1 MKTGKLRRWIF
12 VCMVIALIVI
22 MLPVVPGS
30 VEANEGNATVLYIKD
45 APGAETKTVTEDM
58 TVSENGWSW
67 EQETATL
74 TLNGFDGEYIE
85 INGGVKIV
93 LAGENSITIPA
104 GATGDEAGIKLSS
117 GGVTIVGNDDEER
130 DSLFV
135 GQTAFTSKPS
145 IVYGIKAYG
154 GVTIEDCDVSIEIA
168 GDTSDVD
175 KASSSRYGTWHNG
188 GDVYVEGNASLD
200 INIAGTKSTC
210 VAVNSTVY
218 TQSSG
223 NIQLR
228 VYDSD
233 TTDDWV
239 PSYVQG
245 VYGLNASGSGTVSID
260 AADGKAITGRLVVK
274 DTSGAIDLKGKVQ
287 LGNSTDSLSRTDFYY
302 LAPNKK
308 ISQTESGKENVPC
321 CLAYDYYDGT
331 NRGVWLMDGE
341 KNLVTQARIST
352 AAENPLTLVDTT
364 AVDIAAREVGD
375 SGSYIYLTGLVSGGS
390 GTYTYSW
397 EDASAVPDYL
407 SIRTDNGK
415 YIGYMINT
423 SPQKE
428 YPAGTARIV
437 VTDSLGATAYI
448 DIAYGEVVNPP
459 KNITVD
465 GTTFG
470 DNESASGTNWAYDA
484 ATKKIT
490 LNGYQGGVISSETDI
505 SLVLSG
511 ENQMI
516 LPAAPSEAVYGLKSE
531 ATITITGDG
540 DENADSLAVIQTGM
554 TTAKDVYAVYA
565 KGNVTIEDCSV
576 SVDVKAAE
584 PSIDKA
590 SNQRYG
596 IFQNGGDVYVT
607 GKAELDID
615 LAGTI
620 NARAVTGTLYAQ
632 SSGSIQLR
640 VYDSDT
646 TDDWVPSY
654 AEGVYGLNASGS
666 GAVTIDVADG
676 TTITGR
682 LVAKDTCGT
691 IDLKGKVRIG
701 NSADFLGRTDFY
713 YLAPNKKIS
722 QTESGKESVPCCLAY
737 DYYDGTNKGVWLM
750 DGEKNLVT
758 QARIST
764 VAENPLTFVDT
775 AAVDI
780 EAREVGDF
788 SSWIYLTGL
797 VSGGSGTYTYSWA
810 DASAVPDY
818 LSIRTDSGN
827 YIGYM
832 IIASPQK
839 EYPAGTARI
848 VVTDSLGATAYID
861 INYGAVTV
869 ANPVTSVSLDV
880 DEKILNIDETDVLE
894 AVLTPEDATISDVTW
909 ASSNGNIVSV
919 SNEGVIR
926 AKTPGVATITV
937 TTVQGGLKDTC
948 KVYVKE
954 ATPQA
959 VAGETHIEDL
969 VPNADYSVS
978 GSALTADAYGKIE
991 INDAWRE
998 DTIDIIKTNA
1008 EPKCNSDVQQLY
1020 IPDESAVS
1028 IMTVSALVTLEY
1040 DETPYDGTMK
1050 EPTVT
1055 IEGLTQDVDYTI
1067 SYEDNIDAGNASV
1080 VIAGKGS
1087 YFGSFKK
1094 TFKILPIKMTGITA
1108 NAYSGVYDKM
1118 GHTFTLSGV
1127 PAGAN
1132 VTYSETEDG
1141 YYSATKPTRVEAG
1154 ETVVYFK
1161 VSLKNYEDYYGST
1174 KITILPI
1181 SITSKTATLSQTSFV
1196 YDGKAKTPSVTITD
1210 LEAGTDYTVAY
1221 ANNINAGTA
1230 KAVVTGKG
1238 NYGGTIEKEFTIT
1251 PASIEGKIVT
1261 LSQGSYT
1268 YDGTAKTP
1276 EVSVEGLK
1284 AGVDY
1289 SVAYAN
1295 NINVGTAT
1303 VTITGKGN
1311 YTGVLKKTFEI
1322 KEKPAPEPTLPQQG
1336 TTIKDATGVSYKVT
1350 KSDAKEGTV
1359 TYTKPSSN
1367 ISGNITIPDTVTI
1380 NGITYKITAIEA
1392 NAFKNNKKITK
1403 VTIGNNIVTIGKN
1416 AFMGCSKLTSVTIGK
1431 NVKTIGTSAFSGC
1444 SKLKTLKLGSSLTT
1458 ISDKAFYKCK
1468 LLAKV
1473 TIPAKV
1479 SQIGKSAFYGCK
1491 KLKSITFKTTELTSK
1506 KVGSKAFKG
1515 TPKNAVVKVPK
1526 ESLKTYKQFL
1536 VKKGIHKKAKIK
1548 K

>member
-1 MKTGKLRRWIF
+1 MKRKMNRW
-12 VCMVIALIVI
+12 MSLLLTLALVIT

-30 VEANEGNATVLYIKD
+30 VEAKAENASVLYIKD

-58 TVSENGWSW
+58 SVSANGWSW

-74 TLNGFDGEYIE
+74 TLDGFNGEYIE
-85 INGGVKIV
+85 TNGDVKIV
-93 LAGENSITIPA
+93 LVGENTVTLPA
-104 GATGDEAGIKLSS
+104 DAISEVAGIKLSS

-130 DSLFV
+130 DSLFI
-135 GQTAFTSKPS
+135 GQTAFTSKLS
-145 IVYGIKAYG
+145 YVYGIKAYG
-154 GVTIEDCDVSIEIA
+154 GVTIEDCDVSIAIA
-168 GDTSDVD
+168 GDTPSIDEG
-175 KASSSRYGTWHNG
+175 SSFRYGTWHNG

-200 INIAGTKSTC
+200 INIAGTKNTC
-210 VAVNSTVY
+210 TATNSVLY
-218 TQSSG
+218 AQSSG

-239 PSYVQG
+239 PSYGQG

-260 AADGKAITGRLVVK
+260 VAEGKAITGRLVVK
-274 DTSGAIDLKGKVQ
+274 DTCGEINLKGKVQ
-287 LGNSTDSLSRTDFYY
+287 LGNSADYLSRTDFYY

-321 CLAYDYYDGT
+321 CLAYDYFDGD

-341 KNLVTQARIST
+341 KKLVTQVRIST
-352 AAENPLTLVDTT
+352 VAENPLTLVDTT
-364 AVDIAAREVGD
+364 AVDIEAREVGG

-390 GTYTYSW
+390 GKYTYSW
-397 EDASAVPDYL
+397 ADASVVPDYL
-407 SIRTDNGK
+407 IIRTDSDN

-484 ATKKIT
+484 ETKKIT

-511 ENQMI
+511 ENQII
-516 LPAAPSEAVYGLKSE
+516 LPAAPSESVYGLKSE
-531 ATITITGDG
+531 AAITITGDG
-540 DENADSLAVIQTGM
+540 NADTLSIMQTGM
-554 TTAKDVYAVYA
+554 TAAKDVYAVYA

-596 IFQNGGDVYVT
+596 IFQNGGNVYVT
-607 GKAELDID
+607 GNAELDID

-620 NARAVTGTLYAQ
+620 NVRAVSGTLYAQ
-632 SSGSIQLR
+632 STESIRLR

-646 TDDWVPSY
+646 TDDWVPSH

-666 GAVTIDVADG
+666 GTVSIDVAEG
-676 TTITGR
+676 TAITGR
-682 LVAKDTCGT
+682 LVVSDTCGT

-701 NSADFLGRTDFY
+701 NSADLLGRTDFY

-722 QTESGKESVPCCLAY
+722 QTESGKENVPCCLAY
-737 DYYDGTNKGVWLM
+737 DYFDGTNKGVWLM

-764 VAENPLTFVDT
+764 VAENPLTIVDT

-780 EAREVGDF
+780 ETREVGAF
-788 SSWIYLTGL
+788 SSWVYLTGL

-818 LSIRTDSGN
+818 ISIKTYNDN

-869 ANPVTSVSLDV
+869 ANPVTDVSLDA
-880 DEKILNIDETDVLE
+880 DEKILSVDETDVLE

-909 ASSNGNIVSV
+909 SSSNGNIVSV
-919 SNEGVIR
+919 SNEGVIK

-954 ATPQA
+954 VTPDA
-959 VAGETHIEDL
+959 SAGETHIEDL
-969 VPNADYSVS
+969 VPDANYSVS
-978 GSALTADAYGKIE
+978 GNSLTADESGEIE
-991 INDAWRE
+991 IIDAWR
-998 DTIDIIKTNA
+998 DKTIDIIKLNA

-1020 IPDESAVS
+1020 IPDKAAVN

-1040 DETPYDGTMK
+1040 DETPYNGETK
-1050 EPTVT
+1050 EPTVI
-1055 IEGLTQDVDYTI
+1055 IEGLTQDVDYTVD
-1067 SYEDNIDAGNASV
+1067 YEDNIDAGTASV
-1080 VIAGKGS
+1080 VFSGMGG
-1087 YFGSFKK
+1087 YYGSFKK

-1141 YYSATKPTRVEAG
+1141 YYSVAKPTRVEAG

-1174 KITILPI
+1174 KITILPV
-1181 SITSKTATLSQTSFV
+1181 SIADKTVILSGFSFT

-1210 LEAGTDYTVAY
+1210 LVAGTDYTVSYTDNVNAGTAKTVVTGKGNYSGTIEKEFTIIPASIAGKTVTLSQVSYTYDGAAKTPTVSVAGLKQNVDYTVAY
-1221 ANNINAGTA
+1221 ANNV
-1230 KAVVTGKG
+1230 K
-1238 NYGGTIEKEFTIT
+1238 
-1251 PASIEGKIVT
+1251 
-1261 LSQGSYT
+1261 
-1268 YDGTAKTP
+1268 
-1276 EVSVEGLK
+1276 
-1284 AGVDY
+1284 
-1289 SVAYAN
+1289 
-1295 NINVGTAT
+1295 VGTAT
-1303 VTITGKGN
+1303 VIVTGKGN
-1311 YTGVLKKTFEI
+1311 YTGGITKTFEI
-1322 KEKPAPEPTLPQQG
+1322 KEKPAPAKNTTLTDTKTG
-1336 TTIKDATGVSYKVT
+1336 IKYKVT
-1350 KSDAKEGTV
+1350 KAGKSGGTV
-1359 TYTKPSSN
+1359 EFESPKN
-1367 ISGNITIPDTVTI
+1367 KTVTKVTVPATVEI
-1380 NGITYKITAIEA
+1380 DGITYK
-1392 NAFKNNKKITK
+1392 
-1403 VTIGNNIVTIGKN
+1403 VTTIAK
-1416 AFMGCSKLTSVTIGK
+1416 
-1431 NVKTIGTSAFSGC
+1431 SAFSGC
-1444 SKLKTLKLGSSLTT
+1444 SKLKTITIGKNVTT
-1458 ISDKAFYKCK
+1458 IGDKAFYNCK
-1468 LLAKV
+1468 ALTKITIPSKV
-1473 TIPAKV
+1473 TK
-1479 SQIGKSAFYGCK
+1479 IGKAAFYGCK
-1491 KLKSITFKTTELTSK
+1491 KLKNITIKTTKLKSST
-1506 KVGSKAFKG
+1506 VGKNAFKG
-1515 TPKNAVVKVPK
+1515 TPKSAVVKVPEK
-1526 ESLKTYKQFL
+1526 SVKAYKKFL
-1536 VKKGIHKKAKIK
+1536 YKKGLYKKAKITK
-1548 K
+1548 